1 MARRRRSASARTTGS
16 HWLSWFGTT
25 STGPRAG
32 TQSLPRVLMRPHH
45 AVGKSNRAIS
55 QYNMNRS
62 LRVYVESSGMSPKR
76 VIDFDIDRYL
86 RNSKRLDL
94 SGIDWDDVPNHPL
107 SSGDLMCL
115 HYMMDIETHTVIY
128 LRDLLATRAANDPYV
143 TGFLSCWVYEELWHG
158 EAFSEFLRAYGVELP
173 AEPKL
178 PDGSTPMPTRPNR
191 VRQFREQLGVGH
203 KLSLLPTMIG
213 SALMREFV
221 ALHMTWG
228 AINELTTLT
237 GYYQLIRR
245 SEHPVLH
252 QMLRR
257 IIQDERR
264 HFAFYRAQAKARMAA
279 TPRAGKLVRL
289 ALKAFWTPVGAGA
302 KSQEEVDA
310 LGIYLFGDS
319 GEGRSA
325 IREIDATISELP
337 GLSGLTLLEDALD
350 SALERA
356 ATTPGYAGPAPAP
369 DGPAVAREHATAGIA
384 G

>member
-1 MARRRRSASARTTGS
+1 
-16 HWLSWFGTT
+16 
-25 STGPRAG
+25 
-32 TQSLPRVLMRPHH
+32 
-45 AVGKSNRAIS
+45 
-55 QYNMNRS
+55 
-62 LRVYVESSGMSPKR
+62 MSPT
-76 VIDFDIDRYL
+76 IIEFDIDRYL

-94 SGIDWDDVPNHPL
+94 SGIEWDDVPNHPL
-107 SSGDLMCL
+107 SSGDIMCL

-128 LRDLLATRAANDPYV
+128 LRDLLATRAASDPYV
-143 TGFLSCWVYEELWHG
+143 TGFLACWVYEELWHG
-158 EAFSEFLRAYGVELP
+158 EAFSDFLRAYGLEVP

-191 VRQFREQLGVGH
+191 IKQFREQLGVGH
-203 KLSLLPTMIG
+203 KLSLLPTMLG
-213 SALMREFV
+213 SALTRHFV

-264 HFAFYRAQAKARMAA
+264 HFAFYRAQAKARMTAN
-279 TPRAGKLVRL
+279 PRAGKLVRL

-310 LGIYLFGDS
+310 LAIYLFGDS
-319 GEGRSA
+319 PEGRAA
-325 IREIDATISELP
+325 IREIDATISDLP
-337 GLSGLTLLEDALD
+337 GLGGLTLLEDALD
-350 SALERA
+350 QALERA
-356 ATTPGYAGPAPAP
+356 GSTPGYAGPVPSADSSAPEPAQVRA
-369 DGPAVAREHATAGIA
+369 AVAS
-384 G
+384 

>member
-1 MARRRRSASARTTGS
+1 MAA
-16 HWLSWFGTT
+16 
-25 STGPRAG
+25 
-32 TQSLPRVLMRPHH
+32 
-45 AVGKSNRAIS
+45 K
-55 QYNMNRS
+55 
-62 LRVYVESSGMSPKR
+62 K
-76 VIDFDIDRYL
+76 VIEFDIDRYL

-94 SGIDWDDVPNHPL
+94 SGLEWNRVPDHPL
-107 SSGDLMCL
+107 TDGQIMCL

-128 LRDLLATRAANDPYV
+128 LRDLLATRAATDPYV
-143 TGFLSCWVYEELWHG
+143 TAFLSCWVYEELWHG
-158 EAFSEFLRAYGVELP
+158 EAFSDFLRAYGIELP

-191 VRQFREQLGVGH
+191 ISRFREQLGVGH
-203 KLSLLPTMIG
+203 RLSLLPTMLG
-213 SALMREFV
+213 SLVMRDFV

-252 QMLRR
+252 QLLRR
-257 IIQDERR
+257 VIQDERR
-264 HFAFYRAQAKARMAA
+264 HFAFYRAQAKARLSGNA
-279 TPRAGKLVRL
+279 RAGRMVRM

-319 GEGRSA
+319 PEGRSA

-337 GLSGLTLLEDALD
+337 GLAGLSLLEDALD
-350 SALERA
+350 GALERA
-356 ATTPGYAGPAPAP
+356 SDRPGYAGIAAGPLVERPV
-369 DGPAVAREHATAGIA
+369 DGGYDLSSSSAHELMQ
-384 G
+384 